1 MRKSNKK
8 LGMNRQTKK
17 AASIMKININ
27 KYKRR
32 IKCAATSMSKS
43 ERRLVLGK
51 VSGG

>member
-27 KYKRR
+27 KNKRR
-32 IKCAATSMSKS
+32 IKWAVTSMSKS
-43 ERRLVLGK
+43 DRRLVSAK
-51 VSGG
+51 VSGD